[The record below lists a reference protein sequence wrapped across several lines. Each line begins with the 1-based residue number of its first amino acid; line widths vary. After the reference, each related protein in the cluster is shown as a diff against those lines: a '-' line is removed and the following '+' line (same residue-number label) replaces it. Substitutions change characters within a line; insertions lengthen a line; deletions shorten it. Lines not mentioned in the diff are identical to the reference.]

1 MRTLI
6 LPLAVFLT
14 FGFSEAVAQVRV
26 SEGTLALPTYEEGLP
41 DPNPPFAQYSTTSF
55 SYPYTLREN
64 LTDRS
69 VTHSWRA
76 VYLENEYLK
85 CSVLPDIGGHLY
97 TCVDKLSGQPMFYAN
112 PSIKKARIGYRG
124 AWAAFGIEF
133 NFPVS
138 HNWVSMSPVTFDYAT
153 NPDGS
158 ASVRVNN
165 IDRVYEMEWSVELI
179 LRPGSTVLEERVTL
193 NNRSDMRH
201 RFYWWNN
208 AAIEVKDDSRIVYPM
223 RFTASH
229 GFKEVDTWPVDSSG
243 DDLSL
248 LRNQTKGP
256 VSLFAHGSREPFMGV
271 WRPDTGT
278 GTVHYADFGALP
290 AKKIWSWGADADGL
304 DWRKALSDNNSAYV
318 EVQAGLF
325 RNQETYAFLEP
336 RQTIRFSEYWMPVRG
351 IGGITRANLAGVL
364 HLQRDGATLRAAL
377 NSNQTYR
384 GAVIRILEGSR
395 LVEEERVDLQPERPW
410 SKTIKPVS
418 AGVYSIE
425 VRDSSGN
432 MLLHHTENDYD
443 WTPVSEIQTG
453 PQVGYKFPPPARRTE
468 DDWVRLG
475 TEAELNGKLL
485 AALLT
490 YEQGL
495 ADFPTSFSL
504 LKAAGRLA
512 TCLLRYDEAIQKLEP
527 AAARFVS
534 DPEVAY
540 YLGIA
545 YEGVGKNREARTAY
559 ENAARLP
566 GFRTAGRLRLAEL
579 LAKGGKI
586 EEALALLQSV
596 SGDLRVIEE
605 TVALKNATGR
615 TVEAQ
620 SLAREG
626 TKGAT
631 SSFLEFEQAKRP
643 YEDARLMRSLAADP
657 ERLLN
662 IASEYIR
669 LGLYRRALDVLSQ
682 QYPAVPPDET
692 EPGAV
697 LPQDYPLVAYYRAY
711 CREKLKEPTN
721 ADDALAGKMSI
732 EYVFPSGETTMGV
745 LQAAV
750 QRNPQD
756 ATALYLLGT
765 LYFSNGQTDAAIV
778 SWEKV
783 RRLNPRLPV
792 VHASL
797 GRALLRERG
806 VTERAL
812 EVFQKGT
819 SADPVNAELY
829 VGMDQAL
836 SLLGRSAQ
844 ERTHALQR
852 YPDLAGMP
860 VELVYKLALNRAE
873 AGDFDG
879 ALALFKGRFFPRQ
892 EGGTNVRQAWVEVH
906 LQQMLD
912 LARGGTCEQSLNIA
926 RNLGKA
932 EPALD
937 FTQEGMEPFV
947 QSARVQYFT
956 GAVESQCGQG
966 ESAAA
971 RLRRVVSSVNPP
983 EVVWAHR
990 AARLLPGYEEG
1001 QWHPRLEAA
1010 LAQVE
1015 EEIDA
1020 RSLKGIWVYAAGM
1033 LEQDLGRSQAAQE
1046 RFGQAILLPDRML
1059 SLHLSRL
1066 AMAENAAH

>member
-14 FGFSEAVAQVRV
+14 FGLSEAVAQVRV
-26 SEGTLALPTYEEGLP
+26 SEGTLVLPTYEEGLP
-41 DPNPPFAQYSTTSF
+41 DPNPPFAQYSTTLF

-64 LTDRS
+64 LTDRR

-97 TCVDKLSGQPMFYAN
+97 TCMDKLSGQPMFYAN

-153 NPDGS
+153 NTDGS

-165 IDRVYEMEWSVELI
+165 IDRVYGMEWSVELI

-193 NNRSDMRH
+193 NNRSDTRH

-208 AAIEVKDDSRIVYPM
+208 AGIEVKDDSRIVYPM

-229 GFKEVDTWPVDSSG
+229 GFKEVDTWPVDSNG
-243 DDLSL
+243 DDLTL
-248 LRNQTKGP
+248 LRNHTKGP

-278 GTVHYADFGALP
+278 GTVHYADYGALP
-290 AKKIWSWGADADGL
+290 AKKFWSWGADADGL

-336 RQTIRFSEYWMPVRG
+336 RQTIRFSEYWMPARG

-364 HLQRDGATLRAAL
+364 NLQRDRATLTAAL

-410 SKTIKPVS
+410 SKTIKPVG
-418 AGVYSIE
+418 AAVYSIE
-425 VRDSSGN
+425 VRDSSGS
-432 MLLHHTENDYD
+432 LLLQHTEDNYD
-443 WTPVSEIQTG
+443 WTPVSEIRTG
-453 PQVGYKFPPPARRTE
+453 PQASYKFPTPARRTE
-468 DDWVRLG
+468 DDWVELG
-475 TEAELNGKLL
+475 NEQELNGKLL
-485 AALLT
+485 AAMLT

-495 ADFPTSFSL
+495 AAYPTSFSL
-504 LKAAGRLA
+504 LKAGGRLA
-512 TCLLRYDEAIQKLEP
+512 AGLLRYDEAIHKLEP

-534 DPEVAY
+534 DSELVY

-545 YEGVGKNREARTAY
+545 YEGVGRNREAQTAY

-566 GFRTAGRLRLAEL
+566 EFRAAGRLRLAEL
-579 LAKGGKI
+579 QAKAGKLD
-586 EEALALLQSV
+586 EALALLQSV

-605 TVALKNATGR
+605 TVALENATGR
-615 TVEAQ
+615 TAEAQ

-626 TKGAT
+626 TKSAT
-631 SSFLEFEQAKRP
+631 SVFLEFEQAKRP

-657 ERLLN
+657 ERVLN

-669 LGLYRRALDVLSQ
+669 LGLYRRALDVLSKK
-682 QYPAVPPDET
+682 YPGVSQDET

-697 LPQDYPLVAYYRAY
+697 LPQDHPLVAYYRAY
-711 CREKLKEPTN
+711 CREKLKEPPN
-721 ADDALAGKMSI
+721 ADDALAEKMSI
-732 EYVFPSGETTMGV
+732 EYIFPSGETTLDV
-745 LQAAV
+745 LQAALR
-750 QRNPQD
+750 RNPWD
-756 ATALYLLGT
+756 ATALYLLAT
-765 LYFSNGQTDAAIV
+765 LYFSDGQTDAAIA

-792 VHASL
+792 LHASL
-797 GRALLRERG
+797 GRALLHERG
-806 VTERAL
+806 EAERAL
-812 EVFQKGT
+812 EVFQEGT
-819 SADPVNAELY
+819 FADPVNAELY

-836 SLLGRSAQ
+836 SLLGRSALEQ
-844 ERTHALQR
+844 AHALQR
-852 YPDLAGMP
+852 YPDQADMP

-879 ALALFKGRFFPRQ
+879 ALALFQGRFFPRQ
-892 EGGTNVRQAWVEVH
+892 EGGTNVRQVWVEVH
-906 LQQMLD
+906 LQQMLE
-912 LARGGTCEQSLNIA
+912 LVRSGKCEQSLQIA
-926 RNLGKA
+926 RDLGKA
-932 EPALD
+932 VPALD
-937 FTQEGMEPFV
+937 FTHEGMEPFV

-956 GAVESQCGQG
+956 GVAESQCGQG
-966 ESAAA
+966 EAAA
-971 RLRRVVSSVNPP
+971 VRLQRVVSSVNSP

-990 AARLLPGYEEG
+990 AARLLPAYEDS
-1001 QWHPRLEAA
+1001 QWRPRLEAA
-1010 LAQVE
+1010 LARVE

-1020 RSLKGIWVYAAGM
+1020 RSFKGIWVYAAGM
-1033 LEQDLGRSQAAQE
+1033 LEQDLGRPQAAQE
-1046 RFGQAILLPDRML
+1046 RFRQAMLLPDRML

-1066 AMAENAAH
+1066 AMAEHAAP

>member
-1 MRTLI
+1 VRLLI

-14 FGFSEAVAQVRV
+14 CSLNEAAAQVRV
-26 SEGTLALPTYEEGLP
+26 SEGTLTIPTYEEGPP
-41 DPNPPFAQYSTTSF
+41 DPNPPFAQFSTTFF

-64 LTDRS
+64 LTDRR

-76 VYLENEYLK
+76 VFLENEYLK

-124 AWAAFGIEF
+124 AWAAFGMEF

-153 NPDGS
+153 NADGS

-165 IDRVYEMEWSVELI
+165 IDRVYGMEWSVELI

-193 NNRSDMRH
+193 NNRSDTRH

-208 AAIEVKDDSRIVYPM
+208 AGIEVKDDTRIVYPM

-248 LRNQTKGP
+248 LRNHTKGP

-278 GTVHYADFGALP
+278 GTVHYADYGALP

-336 RQTIRFSEYWMPVRG
+336 RKTIRFSEYWMPARG

-364 HLQRDGATLRAAL
+364 HLQRDGATLTAAL

-384 GAVIRILEGSR
+384 GAVIRILEGAQ

-410 SKTIKPVS
+410 SKTVKPVG

-425 VRDSSGN
+425 VRDSRGT
-432 MLLHHTENDYD
+432 LLLQHTENTYD

-453 PQVGYKFPPPARRTE
+453 PQTSYEFPPSARRTE
-468 DDWVRLG
+468 DDWVELG
-475 TEAELNGKLL
+475 KEQELNGMLL
-485 AALLT
+485 AGMLT

-495 ADFPTSFSL
+495 AAYPTSLSL
-504 LKAAGRLA
+504 LKAGGRLA
-512 TCLLRYDEAIQKLEP
+512 AGLLRYDEAIQKLEP
-527 AAARFVS
+527 AAARLVS

-545 YEGVGKNREARTAY
+545 YEGVGRNREAQTAY

-566 GFRTAGRLRLAEL
+566 GFREAGRLRLAEL
-579 LAKGGKI
+579 RAKTGKL
-586 EEALALLQSV
+586 EEALALLQPV

-605 TVALKNATGR
+605 TVALENAAGR
-615 TVEAQ
+615 TAEAQ

-626 TKGAT
+626 TKSAT
-631 SSFLEFEQAKRP
+631 SLFLEFEQAKRP
-643 YEDARLMRSLAADP
+643 YEDPRLMRFLAADP
-657 ERLLN
+657 ERVLN
-662 IASEYIR
+662 VASEYIR
-669 LGLYRRALDVLSQ
+669 LGLYRRAHDVLSQ
-682 QYPAVPPDET
+682 KYPGVTPDET

-697 LPQDYPLVAYYRAY
+697 LPQDHPLVAYYRAY
-711 CREKLKEPTN
+711 CREKLKEPPN
-721 ADDALAGKMSI
+721 ADDPRAGKMSI
-732 EYVFPSGETTMGV
+732 EYIFPSGETTLDV
-745 LQAAV
+745 LQAAIR
-750 QRNPQD
+750 RNSQD

-765 LYFSNGQTDAAIV
+765 LYFSNGQTDAAIAA
-778 SWEKV
+778 WEKV
-783 RRLNPRLPV
+783 RRLNPRMPV
-792 VHASL
+792 LHASL
-797 GRALLRERG
+797 GRALLHERG
-806 VTERAL
+806 EPEQSL
-812 EVFQKGT
+812 EVFQEGT

-836 SLLGRSAQ
+836 SLLGRSAL
-844 ERTHALQR
+844 ERAQALQR
-852 YPDLAGMP
+852 YPDQAALP

-873 AGDFDG
+873 AGDFEG
-879 ALALFKGRFFPRQ
+879 ALALFQGRFFPHQ
-892 EGGTNVRQAWVEVH
+892 EGGTNVRQVWVEVH
-906 LQQMLD
+906 LQQMLE
-912 LARGGTCEQSLNIA
+912 LARSGKCEQSLQIA
-926 RNLGKA
+926 RDLGKA
-932 EPALD
+932 VPSLD
-937 FTQEGMEPFV
+937 FTHEGMEPFV
-947 QSARVQYFT
+947 QSARVQYFM
-956 GAVESQCGQG
+956 GVAESQCGQG
-966 ESAAA
+966 EAAAA
-971 RLRRVVSSVNPP
+971 RLWRVVASVNPS

-990 AARLLPGYEEG
+990 AARLLPGYEDS
-1001 QWHPRLEAA
+1001 QWRPRLEAA
-1010 LAQVE
+1010 LARVE

-1020 RSLKGIWVYAAGM
+1020 RSFKGLWVYAAGM
-1033 LEQDLGRSQAAQE
+1033 LEQDLDRPQAAQE
-1046 RFGQAILLPDRML
+1046 RFRQVMLLPDRML
-1059 SLHLSRL
+1059 SLHFSRL
-1066 AMAENAAH
+1066 AMADHTAP